1 MTHLC
6 KYGATSWS
14 QCWPC
19 VFSGLAHPEQSV
31 RHHRRRQQGQHRQ
44 QAVEQQHRLC
54 VGQVLLFAHLGISFT
69 RSVQV
74 PQFWQPLFTNHDQ
87 QLLKVSY
94 LDLTQ
99 NHNLLKKTR
108 QIATFDSNSEPTV
121 FSDQGLIIPAK
132 DKCLETRC
140 ATIITLRA
148 LLTTWLSCS
157 RIKNSWL
164 LFQMSS
170 YTSKD
175 F

>member
-1 MTHLC
+1 M
-6 KYGATSWS
+6 
-14 QCWPC
+14 
-19 VFSGLAHPEQSV
+19 FSGLAHPEQSV

-44 QAVEQQHRLC
+44 QAVEEQHRLC

-99 NHNLLKKTR
+99 NHNLPGKNS
-108 QIATFDSNSEPTV
+108 SNCNVWQQFRATV